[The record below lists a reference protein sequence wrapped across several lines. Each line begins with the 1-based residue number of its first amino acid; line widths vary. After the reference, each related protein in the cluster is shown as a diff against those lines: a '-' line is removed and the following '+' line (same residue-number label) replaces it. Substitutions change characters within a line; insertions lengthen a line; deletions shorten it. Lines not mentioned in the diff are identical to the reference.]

1 MTSHRPPRRAT
12 QGGFSLIE
20 GLVSILIFSLGILAL
35 VGLQANSMQMSS
47 SAKYRSDASLLA
59 NALIGQMW
67 VTDRTVTTLQNNFNT
82 GQPNYATWLSDVQAT
97 LPVSAASAPTVAV
110 SASGVVTVN
119 IYWKAPN
126 EQVSAPAHQYT
137 AIAQVK

>member
-1 MTSHRPPRRAT
+1 MMTSHRPPRRL

-35 VGLQANSMQMSS
+35 VGLQSNSMQLSS
-47 SAKYRSDASLLA
+47 AAKYRSDASLLA

-67 VTDRTVTTLQNNFNT
+67 VTDRTSTTLQANFNT
-82 GQPNYATWLSDVQAT
+82 GGASYATWLADVQAT
-97 LPVSAASAPTVAV
+97 LPASAASAPTVDV

-126 EQVSAPAHQYT
+126 EQASAPAHQYT